1 MFSSVLRLEV
11 LPSCT
16 ERAATLRGKLRFEAQ
31 RRRAG
36 GPFSPFRSRVAPQRL
51 NFCLRGSTMR
61 QISGFAG
68 SCDHSIN
75 AYFGKPEWAAGGNC
89 SKVG

>member
-1 MFSSVLRLEV
+1 M
-11 LPSCT
+11 
-16 ERAATLRGKLRFEAQ
+16 AQ

-51 NFCLRGSTMR
+51 KCCLHGSTKR

-68 SCDHSIN
+68 SCDHGID